1 MEAEAELDGALSD
14 KERKCE
20 ERLLDG
26 NSEVVWRYSSPAL
39 GCSSLCKISSSVSFP
54 GEI

>member
-26 NSEVVWRYSSPAL
+26 NSEVV
-39 GCSSLCKISSSVSFP
+39 
-54 GEI
+54 